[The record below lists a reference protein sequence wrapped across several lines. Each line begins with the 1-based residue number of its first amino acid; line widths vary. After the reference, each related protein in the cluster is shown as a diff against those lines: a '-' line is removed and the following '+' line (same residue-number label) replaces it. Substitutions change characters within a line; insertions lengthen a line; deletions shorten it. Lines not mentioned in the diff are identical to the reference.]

1 MPIRSNLPL
10 PVTLL
15 LCLLLLSPAYADQS
29 VIPQV
34 HDLQKLAIEAS
45 KKKLPIVLLISQY
58 HCGYCD
64 RMKQEVLYP
73 MSISGDFEQTAL
85 VRELMVDE
93 GEMVNDFQGNRVAAS
108 AFSQRYSV
116 FVTPTLLFLDNRGEE
131 AAERILGINT
141 MDYLLFYILNAAETA
156 AGKVTDI

>member
-1 MPIRSNLPL
+1 
-10 PVTLL
+10 
-15 LCLLLLSPAYADQS
+15 
-29 VIPQV
+29 
-34 HDLQKLAIEAS
+34 
-45 KKKLPIVLLISQY
+45 
-58 HCGYCD
+58 
-64 RMKQEVLYP
+64 MKQEVLYP
-73 MSISGDFEQTAL
+73 MSISGDFEQKAL

-93 GEMVNDFQGNRVAAS
+93 GEMVNDFQGKRVAAS

-156 AGKVTDI
+156 AEKVTDI